1 MIDPRLVRADATKL
15 DELRVILSEQEN
27 SEILRPIEM
36 KNIFIGH
43 EFRVGPFINWPKMN
57 REAKKLLDSIDA
69 DLSPTASVG
78 SLSVAQQQ
86 LVRKTGSPLDLL
98 YRLYRMERAMGWPL
112 ARDPGGDGR

>member
-43 EFRVGPFINWPKMN
+43 GAVKNVC
-57 REAKKLLDSIDA
+57 EAVKSLVPGLCS
-69 DLSPTASVG
+69 G
-78 SLSVAQQQ
+78 SFY
-86 LVRKTGSPLDLL
+86 RLL
-98 YRLYRMERAMGWPL
+98 YIIGSKHSENYRNI
-112 ARDPGGDGR
+112 